1 MDVIRHARIQAMLQ
15 AQQTD
20 ALICWRPDELVLTL
34 GYYPQWG
41 TSFCLYPREGA
52 PVLFNPVLE
61 PRDRLPDGLDVREYP
76 WGASADPWSVLIDGI
91 KSALKERGLAGD
103 VIGFIPAAAQ
113 STPPVNSAEGQ
124 PIPPEFLQRLMT
136 ISAAKDVTEAF
147 NPLYTLKTPAE
158 VERIRLAHRVAASG
172 IHAFYD
178 NLRPGKSEAEVASA
192 VESAV
197 LNQMAYDPVVKFAR
211 GWAFVQ
217 SGVNA
222 IDGGTFSRTTGKRLE
237 AGELVMIELGVCVN
251 GYYADVTR
259 SGAVTGAE
267 LQPLH
272 REMFDAVY
280 EAQAE
285 AVAAVAPDVPAVQ
298 VDQVARRLIGAYGFS
313 DFFKHHTGHHTGIRY
328 HDPGALIAPGSDL
341 ILKPGMVVTIEPGVY
356 GAALGAGCRIE
367 DNVLVTDAGCEILS
381 DFPREL
387 NWE

>member
-1 MDVIRHARIQAMLQ
+1 MDSIRHARIQAMLA
-15 AQQTD
+15 AQEVD

-52 PVLFNPVLE
+52 PILFNPVLE
-61 PRDRLPDGLDVREYP
+61 PRDRLPADLDLREYP
-76 WGASADPWSVLIDGI
+76 WGASPDPWGVLIDGI
-91 KSALKERGLAGD
+91 KAALHERGASDG

-113 STPPVNSAEGQ
+113 STPPVNSAEGA
-124 PIPPEFLQRLMT
+124 PIPIDIPPRLMAV
-136 ISAAKDVTEAF
+136 SAWKDITAAF
-147 NPLYTLKTPAE
+147 SELYMLKTPAE
-158 VERIRLAHRVAASG
+158 VERIRLAHRVAAAG

-178 NLRPGKSEAEVASA
+178 HLRPGISEAEVASA

-197 LNQMAYDPVVKFAR
+197 LNQMAFDEQVTFAR

-222 IDGGTFSRTTGKRLE
+222 VDGGTFSRTTGKRLQ

-259 SGAVTGAE
+259 SGAVSGAE
-267 LQPLH
+267 LQPIH

-285 AVAAVAPDVPAVQ
+285 AVAAVAPDVPGIQ
-298 VDQVARRLIGAYGFS
+298 VDQVARSIITARGFG
-313 DFFKHHTGHHTGIRY
+313 DHFKHHTGHHTGIRY
-328 HDPGALIAPGSDL
+328 HDPGALVAPGTDL
-341 ILKPGMVVTIEPGVY
+341 ILKPGMVVTVEPGVY
-356 GAALGAGCRIE
+356 GAVLGAGCRIE
-367 DNVLVTDAGCEILS
+367 DNVLVTETGYEILS

-387 NWE
+387 SWE